1 MKVPLATSA
10 KEMGREMFTMLS
22 AELRQ
27 KLRER
32 MAHVLLLGFA
42 VGAMEDLRVLPILLE
57 TAPAGKILSSALLI
71 FLNSLTTSF
80 LVITMITA
88 VEQTRLVRNH
98 RVLVLMTTVIVVSVI
113 SALFSIVATV
123 YHDGWVGN
131 SLSDEGADLR
141 GLYFHLL
148 WISLSVGLLAAA
160 YFTVWERGQQSATR
174 LRAAELE
181 RQGIE
186 RQVVESRLNVMKA
199 RVEPEF
205 LFLSIGEIQR
215 LYRTDAPAAERHL
228 EDLIAYLRA
237 ALPQLRGTAS
247 TLGDELH
254 LVSTY
259 LRLHEDAY
267 AGRLDWSFEVDDDLQ
282 ALHFPPMALLPLV
295 DDALRRAATL
305 SEPVLTLQLRAAR
318 SANAPE
324 RIAMEVL
331 DDCAVSRVQAN
342 GELALVTQERAFA
355 DFFGGD
361 AIVRRSPGTNGGT
374 RVILEANFGDGTR
387 SHR

>member
-1 MKVPLATSA
+1 MNTPVATST
-10 KEMGREMFTMLS
+10 REMSWGIFTMWS
-22 AELRQ
+22 EELRQ

-32 MAHVLLLGFA
+32 MAHVLVLGF
-42 VGAMEDLRVLPILLE
+42 GLTAMEEFRVLPVLLE
-57 TAPAGKILSSALLI
+57 TASAGKMLSSALLI
-71 FLNSLTTSF
+71 FLNSLVIPF
-80 LVITMITA
+80 LLITIITA
-88 VEQTRLVRNH
+88 VEQTCLVRNH
-98 RVLVLMTTVIVVSVI
+98 RVLVLMTTVIMASVI
-113 SALFSIVATV
+113 SALLGITSTI
-123 YHDGWVGN
+123 YLDGWAGN
-131 SLSDEGADLR
+131 ALSGEGADLL
-141 GLYFHLL
+141 GLFFHLL

-237 ALPQLRGTAS
+237 ALPQMRGAAS

-267 AGRLDWSFEVDDDLQ
+267 AGQLDWSFDVDDSLQ
-282 ALHFPPMALLPLV
+282 SLNFPPMALLPLV

-305 SEPVLTLQLRAAR
+305 TEPVLALQVRAVR
-318 SANAPE
+318 LANATE
-324 RIAMEVL
+324 RIAVEVM
-331 DDCAVSRVQAN
+331 DNCAVSRVETN
-342 GELALVTQERAFA
+342 GELALVTQEQAFA
-355 DFFGGD
+355 DFFGSD
-361 AIVRRSPGTNGGT
+361 ASVRRALGTHGGT
-374 RVILEANFGDGTR
+374 TVILEANFGDGTR